1 MRRTFIFVSLA
12 CMILLSVQYF
22 LVGDELHKKDGTIVY
37 GLFSKESRGSIKFK
51 EAGSKSTKSY
61 KKENIQRIV
70 FTFSLPEFVYT
81 DPNWSKLMIESR
93 KEQSF
98 DPSWGKV
105 EVLRSKHFIVFTN
118 SDAGKRYLETM
129 EDIYQNFKKTFPFEE
144 PKKAAL
150 LPVFLFKTDDQY
162 NRFYA
167 KIANITIAEAGTS
180 AGHAC
185 ADYYATYYAAPRD
198 SVHYHEGAHQLVENR
213 LHVEGGG
220 SWFQEGLAVYFE
232 GVIFTAE
239 DPAIGMKTL
248 VRQNKHTPL
257 QKMIELR
264 TLSPSSD
271 SLSLVSIRYRQA
283 GAITK
288 FLIEGPDREKFT
300 SVIEAVK
307 AGDAWTEIFQNVYGR
322 TVEEMD
328 QAFVDYYKE
337 YKR

>member
-1 MRRTFIFVSLA
+1 MQFF
-12 CMILLSVQYF
+12 LL
-22 LVGDELHKKDGTIVY
+22 GDELHKKDGTIVH
-37 GLFSKESRGSIKFK
+37 GLLVKDGRDGVKFK

-61 KKENIQRIV
+61 KKKDIQRLV
-70 FTFSLPEFVYT
+70 LTFEQPDFVYS
-81 DPNWSKLMIESR
+81 DPNWSKSMIEAR
-93 KEQSF
+93 ITQTF
-98 DPSWGKV
+98 DPSWGEV
-105 EVLRSKHFIVFTN
+105 DVLRSKHYIVFTN

-144 PKKAAL
+144 PKKAPL

-167 KIANITIAEAGTS
+167 KIANITIAEANTS
-180 AGHAC
+180 AGHAWQ
-185 ADYYATYYAAPRD
+185 DYYATYYAAPRD
-198 SVHYHEGAHQLVENR
+198 SVHYHEGAHQLVGIR
-213 LHVEGGG
+213 LSVEGGG

-232 GVIFTAE
+232 GVIFKAE

-257 QKMIELR
+257 RKMIELR

-271 SLSLVSIRYRQA
+271 SLSLVNIRYRQA
-283 GAITK
+283 GAIIK
-288 FLIEGPDREKFT
+288 FLMEGPDKDKFP

-307 AGDAWTEIFQNVYGR
+307 AGDQWEEIFKKVYGR

-328 QAFVDYYKE
+328 KAFVDYFKE
-337 YKR
+337 YKK